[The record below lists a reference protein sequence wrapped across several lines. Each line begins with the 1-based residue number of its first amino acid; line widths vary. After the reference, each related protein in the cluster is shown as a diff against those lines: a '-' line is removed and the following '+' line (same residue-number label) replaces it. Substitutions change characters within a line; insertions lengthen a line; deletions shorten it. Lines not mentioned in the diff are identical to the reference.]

1 VIEPQL
7 TEAVIPTSVLA
18 AVVELGQQQ
27 GCAIDR
33 WLAGTGFTPPQLADP
48 HVKASFRQA
57 ATVLRRALRDLPA
70 GPVGLQ
76 LGGRDALVSFGMLG
90 MAMRSC
96 GTGAEA
102 LALGVELQLA
112 SGALTDVTTEVTGD
126 EVGFVLRERSP
137 EPELLPFL
145 CEESFGSILRLTWA
159 IFGVGNNPVRL
170 ELTYPAPVYAAE
182 YRRFFGCP
190 VRFRADANRLSMSAD
205 LLRTP
210 IATRDPASRALAEDA
225 CLRLLDTGEAPHD
238 IIRTVEALLN
248 ENLRTPLT
256 MADVADR
263 LSVTERT
270 LRRQLAAAGVRFSD
284 VRDRVRERRATY
296 LIESGLPVTAIAR
309 EVGFGDVREF
319 RRAYIRWT
327 GQPPS
332 AARRQHSAHRARMV
346 SADG

>member
-1 VIEPQL
+1 MMERVVIDPRR

-18 AVVELGQQQ
+18 AVVELGQRH

-33 WLAGTGFTPPQLADP
+33 WLAGTGLAPHQLVDPQ
-48 HVKASFRQA
+48 VKASFRQA

-70 GPVGLQ
+70 GPVGLEI
-76 LGGRDALVSFGMLG
+76 GGRDALVSFGMLG

-96 GTGAEA
+96 ATGAEA
-102 LALGVELQLA
+102 FALGVELQQA

-145 CEESFGSILRLTWA
+145 CEQAFGSTLRLTWA
-159 IFGVGNNPVRL
+159 IFGIGNDPVRL

-182 YRRFFGCP
+182 YRRFFRCP
-190 VRFRADANRLSMSAD
+190 VRFGAGANRLSMSAD
-205 LLRTP
+205 LLTTP
-210 IATRDPASRALAEDA
+210 IATHDPASRALAEDA
-225 CLRLLDTGEAPHD
+225 CLRLLDTGEAPHGV
-238 IIRTVEALLN
+238 IRAVESLLS

-270 LRRQLAAAGVRFSD
+270 LRRQLAATVSA
-284 VRDRVRERRATY
+284 RA
-296 LIESGLPVTAIAR
+296 AR
-309 EVGFGDVREF
+309 AE
-319 RRAYIRWT
+319 
-327 GQPPS
+327 S
-332 AARRQHSAHRARMV
+332 AAVSNAPKTGTSTSRAASPSWSAGRQAPITWNPWW
-346 SADG
+346 